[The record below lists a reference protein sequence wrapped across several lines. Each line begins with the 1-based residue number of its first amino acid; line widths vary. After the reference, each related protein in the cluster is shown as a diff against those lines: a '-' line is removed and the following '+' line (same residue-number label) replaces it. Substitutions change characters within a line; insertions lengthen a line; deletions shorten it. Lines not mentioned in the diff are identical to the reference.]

1 MCGMTR
7 RSLLVSR
14 LTAAALVIACCSAP
28 AFASGTPAAGGTP
41 HAHAAKTYRLSA
53 SSSGSLRFTRTRI
66 TATRGSVTLR
76 LSNPSPVDHAIAIR
90 GREGRTAGTG
100 GVSRVTVTLKAG
112 TYTYYCPV
120 GDHRAEGMTGRLVV
134 R

>member
-1 MCGMTR
+1 MTR
-7 RSLLVSR
+7 HVKLAAR
-14 LTAAALVIACCSAP
+14 LAAGALVLACAP
-28 AFASGTPAAGGTP
+28 ALASGSPVAEDAP
-41 HAHAAKTYRLSA
+41 RAHAAKTYRLSA
-53 SSSGSLRFTRTRI
+53 ASSGSLRFTRTRI

-76 LSNPSPVDHAIAIR
+76 LANPSPVDHAIALR
-90 GREGRTAGTG
+90 GREGRTVGTG
-100 GVSRVTVTLKAG
+100 GVSRVTATLKAG